1 MNDQPLIVDHDSE
14 NEDEDDIYEIEILLP
29 SQHKLL
35 FRYVIEIFLIAFML
49 AMITR
54 AFIVQAFRIPSG
66 SMRMTLQEGDM
77 ILANKFTHH
86 FSKPER
92 GDILVFKHKTE
103 DNRTGD
109 QEYWVD
115 YIKRTIGLPEEEVE
129 MVNEFISINGE
140 ELNEQY
146 KHLDDYSYRCFDFQV
161 QVPPDRFFM
170 MGDNRR
176 NSSDSR
182 VWGTL
187 EKSLIKG
194 KAVVIYWP
202 PGRMGT
208 L

>member
-1 MNDQPLIVDHDSE
+1 MSEQPLTPE
-14 NEDEDDIYEIEILLP
+14 NEYEYDDDIYEIDIALP
-29 SQHKLL
+29 SQHKLI

-77 ILANKFTHH
+77 ILANKFIHH
-86 FSKPER
+86 FKKTER
-92 GDILVFKHKTE
+92 GDILVFKHKSE
-103 DNRTGD
+103 NVKTGD
-109 QEYWVD
+109 QVIWVD
-115 YIKRTIGLPEEEVE
+115 YIKRTIALPNEEIE
-129 MVNEFISINGE
+129 MVNESISINGE
-140 ELNEQY
+140 EIDEPY
-146 KHLDDYSYRCFDFQV
+146 KHLDEYSYRCFDFQV
-161 QVPPDRFFM
+161 RVPPNRYFM

-182 VWGTL
+182 IWGTL
-187 EKSLIKG
+187 DKSLVIG

-202 PGRMGT
+202 LGRMGT